1 MDPSGLGQMSNN
13 NTERVLSQLLEIQ
26 LRKTQQTSDSVW
38 AIPYPIADR
47 ITIRYNP
54 PMSKYEKIMVLVVL
68 VITVALI
75 KVGWFLVDLYY
86 AG

>member
-1 MDPSGLGQMSNN
+1 MDNLHLLCNRRGASYMVVSHMS
-13 NTERVLSQLLEIQ
+13 T
-26 LRKTQQTSDSVW
+26 
-38 AIPYPIADR
+38 
-47 ITIRYNP
+47 
-54 PMSKYEKIMVLVVL
+54 YEKIMVLVVL